1 MKKLA
6 FAALAAAALALAPE
20 AASAQ
25 VTGTINATATIQTVL
40 NFGTSQALDFGAI
53 TPGTGATAS
62 GWIELNRNVGVVF
75 TLPDHANTGLMTR
88 SGGTETLQ
96 PALTCGI
103 GTTSAAITSAFSSCT
118 PATGTTGVLTL
129 TAPAVSTTEYVIFN
143 GSLSAAQTNTVPGT
157 YNGVIRITAT
167 AN

>member
-6 FAALAAAALALAPE
+6 LVAAAVAALALPSLAT
-20 AASAQ
+20 AQ
-25 VTGTINATATIQTVL
+25 TGTINATATVQTVL
-40 NFGTSQALDFGAI
+40 NFGTSQAVDFGAVV
-53 TPGTGATAS
+53 PGTAATAS

-75 TLPDHANTGLMTR
+75 TLPDAASTGRLTR

-96 PALTCGI
+96 PAYTCGI
-103 GTTSAAITSAFSSCT
+103 GTTSATVTSAFSSCS

-129 TAPAVSTTEYVIFN
+129 TAPTATTTEYVIFN

-167 AN
+167 SN